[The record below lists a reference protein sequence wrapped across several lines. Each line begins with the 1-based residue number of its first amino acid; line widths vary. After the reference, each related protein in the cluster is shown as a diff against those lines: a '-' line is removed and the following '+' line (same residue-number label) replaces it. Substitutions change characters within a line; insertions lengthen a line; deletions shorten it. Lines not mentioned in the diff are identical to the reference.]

1 MEDKNMK
8 KEGFLIALEGIDY
21 AGKDTQ
27 APKIKKWLKDL
38 GYVVRI
44 IHEPSKTSPI
54 GRKIRKILEGKKPKP
69 DNFFDF
75 QGMYVEDRKRDIEK
89 LIIPALKRGEI
100 CLIIRYGFSTI
111 AYGTVTSGA
120 PPEKFIK
127 MHHEIIGSSLIWP
140 DLTLLID
147 ISGEESARR
156 MAEAKKN
163 PELFEKKDKLEK
175 IRQVYLG
182 LVNHPEF
189 KGRIVVVNGRKPK
202 EAIFEEIKKVILSKI
217 PLPLPKKR

>member
-1 MEDKNMK
+1 MSKR
-8 KEGFLIALEGIDY
+8 EGFFITLEGIDY

-27 APKIKKWLKDL
+27 APKIKKWLEGL
-38 GYVVRI
+38 GFVVRV

-54 GRKIRKILEGKKPKP
+54 GRKIRKILEGKKSKP
-69 DNFFDF
+69 DDFFDF

-89 LIIPALKRGEI
+89 FIIPGLKRGEV
-100 CLIIRYGFSTI
+100 CLVIRYGFSTI

-120 PPEKFIK
+120 PPERFIE
-127 MHHEIIGSSLIWP
+127 MHHEIIGSSLIRP
-140 DLTLLID
+140 DLTLIID

-156 MAEAKKN
+156 MVEAKKN
-163 PELFEKKDKLEK
+163 PELFEKNRGRLEK
-175 IRQVYLG
+175 IRQAYRG

-202 EAIFEEIKKVILSKI
+202 EVVFEEIKKIILSRI
-217 PLPLPKKR
+217 PLPLPKKKRRK